1 MKTLEEYLKRPYQLV
16 LTPDPDEG
24 GYVASYPDLP
34 GCITCAPTVEA
45 AIAAAVDA
53 KENWLVAAMDDDVT
67 IKKPAAPSQ
76 I

>member
-45 AIAAAVDA
+45 AIAAASDA
-53 KENWLVAAMDDDVT
+53 KENWLVAAILDGVT
-67 IKKPAAPSQ
+67 VKEPTMPTHA
-76 I
+76 